1 MAQPKPQQIKLTKA
15 RAGIVKKDGAVK
27 GRPLKHSVAIESRYI
42 AALTKL
48 VRQMVAQTQRQ
59 LKADLAVVLSSDA
72 PDDPDEK
79 AAKKAKAEAEAR
91 KKAAVLA
98 AAEKTKAL
106 AARFDSLFKHKAN
119 NLAQTMMGA
128 VNKESAVNLAGSLKD
143 LSGQMTFKMDF
154 MTGDLGNAI
163 KSSLAE
169 NVELITSIPEQYMAR
184 IKKTLKES
192 AAKGGDMTGLYD
204 KLEKDGDITHRRA
217 KNIALDQTRKAY
229 STINGERM
237 KAVGVTKFEWSHSGG
252 GFRAREHHINP
263 VSMGGLNGGIFS
275 MTKPPIIDPD
285 TGQRGLPAQLP
296 NCKCTMIPVIDNDD
310 EVAIEGEQDE

>member
-1 MAQPKPQQIKLTKA
+1 MAQPKPQQIVLTKA
-15 RAGIVKKDGAVK
+15 KASQVSKHGAVK

-48 VRQMVAQTQRQ
+48 VKQMVAQTQRQ
-59 LKADLAVVLSSDA
+59 LKSDLAVVMSSDA
-72 PDDPDEK
+72 ADDDDAEK
-79 AAKKAKAEAEAR
+79 KKAAAKKAEER
-91 KKAAVLA
+91 NKAAALKA
-98 AAEKTKAL
+98 AANAKAL
-106 AARFDSLFKHKAN
+106 AARFESLFNHKAMT
-119 NLAQTMMGA
+119 LAQNMMGA

-143 LSGQMTFKMDF
+143 LSGQLTFKMDF
-154 MTGDLGNAI
+154 MTGDLGKAI

-169 NVELITSIPEQYMAR
+169 NVALIKSIPEQYMAR
-184 IKKTLKES
+184 VTNTLKES

-204 KLEKDGDITHRRA
+204 KLEKDGDMTHRRA

-252 GFRAREHHINP
+252 GFRAREHHIRT
-263 VSMGGLNGGIFS
+263 VSEGGLNGGIYS

-310 EVAIEGEQDE
+310 EIEIEGEQDE